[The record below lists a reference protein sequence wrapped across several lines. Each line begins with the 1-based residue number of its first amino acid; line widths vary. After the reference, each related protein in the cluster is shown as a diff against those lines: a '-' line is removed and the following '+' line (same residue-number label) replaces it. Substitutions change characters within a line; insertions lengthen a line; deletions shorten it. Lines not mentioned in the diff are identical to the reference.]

1 MTLVM
6 KKMKLPLI
14 RKVIWYWQRKD
25 LFLVG
30 LEVNCD
36 ASEQQMAFLYKMIP
50 LMEFRKLSL
59 F

>member
-1 MTLVM
+1 MM

>member
-1 MTLVM
+1 M

-14 RKVIWYWQRKD
+14 RMVIWYWQHKD